1 MKTRIISGLAMTP
14 LMILILLGG
23 YFITAAVFLIAVIGI
38 KELFNGFGKMD
49 VRPSYPIAI
58 ISVVMLYGINIIGG
72 KLLLLSDAAIKELY
86 LLWIFVSVL
95 MALLYLFKIE
105 ERQLSDGMATVIGIV
120 YVGFFSYHAVLTEDA
135 FADKCNFSPVWLII
149 ATAFVTDI
157 SAYFGGYFLGKHK
170 LCPVISPKK
179 TVEGSVSGI
188 LGAVIVT
195 VLLGYFMI
203 DSSKLGWYAIIG
215 AAGGIVSQ
223 FGDLTA
229 SIFKRNMG
237 IKDYGTLIPGHG
249 GIMDRF
255 DSVLFTAPMVYYIMQ
270 LMYGVQ

>member
-14 LMILILLGG
+14 LVILILLGG

-157 SAYFGGYFLGKHK
+157 CAYFGGYFLGKHK

-255 DSVLFTAPMVYYIMQ
+255 DSVLLTAPMVYYIMQ

>member
-14 LMILILLGG
+14 LVILILLGG

-38 KELFNGFGKMD
+38 KELFNGFGTMN
-49 VRPSYPIAI
+49 VRPSYPIAL

-72 KLLLLSDAAIKELY
+72 KLLLLSDAAMKEFY

-157 SAYFGGYFLGKHK
+157 CAYFGGYFLGKHK

-203 DSSKLGWYAIIG
+203 DNSKLGWYAIIG

>member
-14 LMILILLGG
+14 LVILILLGG

-38 KELFNGFGKMD
+38 KEMFNGFGKMD
-49 VRPSYPIAI
+49 VRPSYPIAL

-157 SAYFGGYFLGKHK
+157 CAYFGGYFLGKHK

-255 DSVLFTAPMVYYIMQ
+255 DSVLLTAPMVYYIMQ